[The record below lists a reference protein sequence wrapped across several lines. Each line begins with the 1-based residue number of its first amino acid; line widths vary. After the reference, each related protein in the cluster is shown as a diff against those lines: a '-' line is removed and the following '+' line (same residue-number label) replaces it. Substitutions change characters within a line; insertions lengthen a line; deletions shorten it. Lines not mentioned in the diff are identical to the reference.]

1 MFKRILI
8 VGFGS
13 IGKRHLSVIQG
24 FLPGAEKLVLK
35 KSSPFT
41 EQIPGVSFTNN
52 EEKAISYRP
61 EIAVIANPAPFHIE
75 IATKLAKNGC
85 HLLIEKPVT
94 VVDYDVNPL
103 LEEIRSKGV
112 VCQVGYN
119 LRYFQSLRKFKNLI
133 DEELIGKVYSIRCE
147 VGQYLPSWRPETDYR
162 EGVSAQKFLG
172 GGVLN
177 ELSHEID
184 YLQWIFGEINWVRGW
199 SGKVSDLEI
208 DVEDLASITMGLKHS
223 SASDESIVSL
233 TLDFIRHD
241 RTRHCTVIGSEGTLK
256 WDGTDGSVA
265 LFKRGSSDW
274 QNLYS
279 SSTDEVSKSYYLQC
293 KDFIDCIKHN
303 TSPLVNLKVA
313 TQVVKIV
320 SMIRNM
326 KI

>member
-1 MFKRILI
+1 MFKKILI

-13 IGKRHLSVIQG
+13 IGKKHLSVIQDS
-24 FLPGAEKLVLK
+24 LPSAEKLVFK
-35 KSSPFT
+35 RSSPIS

-52 EEKAISYRP
+52 DEKAVSFRP

-94 VVDYDVNPL
+94 VVDADAKSL
-103 LEEIRSKGV
+103 MEEIRSKGV

-119 LRYFQSLRKFKNLI
+119 LRYFQSLRNFKNLI

-147 VGQYLPSWRPETDYR
+147 VGQYLPSWRPGTDYR
-162 EGVSAQKFLG
+162 AGVSAQKYLG

-223 SASDESIVSL
+223 SASEESIATLS
-233 TLDFIRHD
+233 LDFIRHD

-256 WDGTDGSVA
+256 WDGTDGSVL
-265 LFKRGSSDW
+265 LFRRDSSGW
-274 QNLYS
+274 ENLYS
-279 SSTDEVSKSYYLQC
+279 SSDEVGKSYHLQWQ
-293 KDFIDCIKHN
+293 DFINCIKNN
-303 TSPLVNLKVA
+303 TSPMVNLKVA

-320 SMIRNM
+320 GMIRSTSF
-326 KI
+326 

>member
-13 IGKRHLSVIQG
+13 IGQRHLSVVQES
-24 FLPGAEKLVLK
+24 LPSAEKLVLK
-35 KSSPFT
+35 KSTPFT

-52 EEKAISYRP
+52 EEKAFSFRP

-75 IATKLAKNGC
+75 IATKLAKNDC
-85 HLLIEKPVT
+85 HLLIEKPVA
-94 VVDYDVNPL
+94 VLDGDAKPL
-103 LEEIRSKGV
+103 MEVIRSTDI

-119 LRYFQSLRKFKNLI
+119 LRYFQSLRKYKQLI
-133 DEELIGKVYSIRCE
+133 DEGIIGKVHSIRCE
-147 VGQYLPSWRPETDYR
+147 VGQYLPSWRPESDYR
-162 EGVSAQKFLG
+162 KGVSALKFLG

-199 SGKVSDLEI
+199 CGKVSDLEI
-208 DVEDLASITMGLKHS
+208 DAEDLASITMGLKHA
-223 SASDESIVSL
+223 SASDESIATL
-233 TLDFIRHD
+233 NLDFIRHD

-256 WDGTDGSVA
+256 WDATDGSVL
-265 LFKRGSSDW
+265 LFGRDSSDW
-274 QNLYS
+274 ENLFS
-279 SSTDEVSKSYYLQC
+279 SSDEVSKSYHFQWQ
-293 KDFIDCIKHN
+293 DFIDCIKNN

-320 SMIRNM
+320 GMIRNM